1 MAISGAHQHHVKGV
15 QAGEDRLGGDK
26 LIEGQQGGEDA
37 AAAGKMLAMLLMRF
51 RMLVMGVIR

>member
-37 AAAGKMLAMLLMRF
+37 AGRVLAMLLMRF
-51 RMLVMGVIR
+51 RMLGVGVIR

>member
-37 AAAGKMLAMLLMRF
+37 AAGRVLAMLLMRF
-51 RMLVMGVIR
+51 RMLGVGVIR